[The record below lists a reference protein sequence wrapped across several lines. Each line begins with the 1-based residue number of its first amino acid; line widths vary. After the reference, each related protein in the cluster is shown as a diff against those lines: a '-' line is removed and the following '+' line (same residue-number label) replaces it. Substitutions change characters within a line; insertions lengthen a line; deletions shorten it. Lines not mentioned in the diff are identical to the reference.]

1 MYVYI
6 LTFYVFGSCLNASS
20 HPCFRFLIYIK
31 YSRNCLSC
39 TDFPEGLGASVSI
52 FLKQKS
58 DTVSL
63 GELALGRD
71 VITSAVERAL
81 SAQLPP
87 RMPGTA

>member
-1 MYVYI
+1 M
-6 LTFYVFGSCLNASS
+6 
-20 HPCFRFLIYIK
+20 
-31 YSRNCLSC
+31 
-39 TDFPEGLGASVSI
+39 GLGASVSI

-63 GELALGRD
+63 DELALGPD